1 MNLKRIRTIGLVAVT
16 AIALAACGNLKSSSF
31 GSSSSSTTTT
41 TGSKTTTTTGS
52 TDSEFYQG
60 VIKNGRYR
68 TSKSRG
74 VNVSQN
80 DNVMNLKSF
89 ETQLLDVSQK
99 VFSTSKYVFQ
109 EGQYLSTSTVENWL
123 GRYSK
128 SNKTGLNPQSN
139 GKTGSTTRNPIYLQ
153 QLEEQDYMI
162 QSGSKLSLG
171 GVTVGLGLNSVDYY
185 TKVTYG
191 ATYETDI
198 STTTLTAEGKKM
210 ANTVL
215 QRMRQK
221 SALKNVPI
229 VLALYKQSSNDSL
242 VGGNM
247 IAYAVSKN
255 GSTSFSSSDWK
266 SLNWQSYV
274 FPATSESKNSGAN
287 SNDESDFSSFKS
299 HVQNF
304 FPNLSGV
311 TANAHYQN
319 KSLKKLSVNI
329 TTKFYSET
337 EIISFTQYLAT
348 AAKRYLPSG
357 VPVEITVKGADGTIQ
372 SFLAR
377 TAKGSSYYTHVFSD
391 QGDD

>member
-1 MNLKRIRTIGLVAVT
+1 MKIKRIRTIGLVAMAALV
-16 AIALAACGNLKSSSF
+16 LAACGNLKNSSF
-31 GSSSSSTTTT
+31 GSNDSSNTATST
-41 TGSKTTTTTGS
+41 KTTTTTGS
-52 TDSEFYQG
+52 TGSEFYQG
-60 VIKNGRYR
+60 VIKNGTYR

-89 ETQLLDVSQK
+89 ETGLLDVSKK
-99 VFSTSKYVFQ
+99 VFSTEKYVFQ
-109 EGQYLSTSTVENWL
+109 EGQYVDSSTVENWL
-123 GRYSK
+123 GRVSK
-128 SNKTGLNPQSN
+128 SNPTGLNPKNN
-139 GKTGSTTRNPIYLQ
+139 GKKGATTRNPIYLQ

-162 QSGSKLSLG
+162 QNGSKMSLG
-171 GVTVGLGLNSVDYY
+171 GVTVGLGMNSVDYY
-185 TKVTYG
+185 QKVQYG
-191 ATYETDI
+191 ATYETNI
-198 STTTLTAEGKKM
+198 STTELTAQGKKM

-215 QRMRQK
+215 QRLRQK
-221 SALKNVPI
+221 SALKSVPI

-255 GSTSFSSSDWK
+255 GSTSVSDWK
-266 SLNWQSYV
+266 SLDWNNYV

-287 SNDESDFSSFKS
+287 NNDESDFSSFKS
-299 HVQNF
+299 HVENF

-311 TANAHYQN
+311 TANAHY
-319 KSLKKLSVNI
+319 KDKALSKLSVNI

-357 VPVEITVKGADGTIQ
+357 VPVEITVKSANGDIQ

-377 TAKGSSYYTHVFSD
+377 TAKGSSYYTHIFSD
-391 QGDD
+391 QGNN